1 MTNDAVKLVLVLLTE
16 AKLALTLPWCTPQDI
31 SKIWYQSMAS
41 ISQSVI
47 IFLITLV
54 HGHQASSRWRRPCL
68 LILPFFFVAFSCTEK
83 WGGKLALAFFTFLS
97 FSCSNGFLDL
107 KRNTSVLHIHSRW
120 IMVKRDHTRPVIFV
134 DPSSISWRLLIRSNT
149 MGILLATD
157 G

>member
-16 AKLALTLPWCTPQDI
+16 AKLALTLQWCTPQDI

-68 LILPFFFVAFSCTEK
+68 LILPFFLHFLARRSGVGSLPLLSLPFFHSLVATVFWT
-83 WGGKLALAFFTFLS
+83 
-97 FSCSNGFLDL
+97 
-107 KRNTSVLHIHSRW
+107 
-120 IMVKRDHTRPVIFV
+120 
-134 DPSSISWRLLIRSNT
+134 
-149 MGILLATD
+149 
-157 G
+157 